1 MMNWYGNGSGW
12 MSGGGAVLMGLFW
25 IVLIALAV
33 WLVARI
39 IRREKPAEL
48 PENPRQMLDRRFAAG
63 EMDATQYAQARR
75 LIDKHVSGSA
85 RTD

>member
-12 MSGGGAVLMGLFW
+12 MNGGGAVLIGFFW
-25 IVLIALAV
+25 IALFGLGV
-33 WLVARI
+33 WLVSRVT
-39 IRREKPAEL
+39 RRETPAEL
-48 PENPRQMLDRRFAAG
+48 PENPRQILDRRFAAG

-85 RTD
+85 R